1 MTACE
6 TPHSIELAHPAR
18 KRIPLGICRAPD
30 ILRMGTIPRLGCFI
44 LSNDDQFRHCAENA
58 QFSACFST
66 SALRSTTRSPSCTDA
81 IRTALTDCRAP
92 ARSLR
97 SSRPS
102 LPVPASTRAFFLQQ
116 PRPSMRK
123 RGPQA
128 PLFFSKC
135 LCMSSYMR
143 HNYSAHCARRSNRT
157 PRGNRSRSTSR
168 RSPATLTPP

>member
-1 MTACE
+1 MTPYE

-18 KRIPLGICRAPD
+18 KRVSLGICRAPD
-30 ILRMGTIPRLGCFI
+30 ILRMWIILHLGCFI

-66 SALRSTTRSPSCTDA
+66 SALRSTTRSPSYTDA

-102 LPVPASTRAFFLQQ
+102 LPMPASTRAFFGSNRVQAYEKGGR
-116 PRPSMRK
+116 RP
-123 RGPQA
+123 P
-128 PLFFSKC
+128 FSKC

-143 HNYSAHCARRSNRT
+143 HNYSAHCTRRSNRT

-168 RSPATLTPP
+168 RSPAVSTPP

>member
-30 ILRMGTIPRLGCFI
+30 ILRMGTILRLGCFI
-44 LSNDDQFRHCAENA
+44 LSNDDQFTHCAENA

-102 LPVPASTRAFFLQQ
+102 LPVPSGEQLDRRSAHFRSVPPRHKKPPILGLYFQSKKWEAVQQ
-116 PRPSMRK
+116 PPI
-123 RGPQA
+123 
-128 PLFFSKC
+128 
-135 LCMSSYMR
+135 
-143 HNYSAHCARRSNRT
+143 T
-157 PRGNRSRSTSR
+157 V
-168 RSPATLTPP
+168 